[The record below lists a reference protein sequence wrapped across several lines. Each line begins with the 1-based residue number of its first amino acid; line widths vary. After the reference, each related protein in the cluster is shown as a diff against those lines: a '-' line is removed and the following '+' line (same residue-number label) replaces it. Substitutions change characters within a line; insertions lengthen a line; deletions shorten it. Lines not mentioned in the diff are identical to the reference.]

1 MTEAR
6 NEKDRI
12 RLIILCSLLGVSAEI
27 FSSHALG
34 FILEAIPGAAEKY
47 VSDVSQLLA
56 DNMRVILLV
65 SVIAP
70 IVEELVFRL
79 FMLGLLKH
87 FLPFMI
93 ANLLQAALFG
103 IYHGNIIQG
112 VYAFLLGLLIG
123 LLKEKTKTILAC
135 IAFHVVFNV
144 SGLLID
150 DFAPENIPVAIQVL
164 LMLASLAASVFF
176 YLRIRPCKT
185 DNDPQR

>member
-12 RLIILCSLLGVSAEI
+12 RLIILCCLLGVSAEI

-47 VSDVSQLLA
+47 MSDVSQLLA
-56 DNMRVILLV
+56 DNMRMILLV

-70 IVEELVFRL
+70 IIEELVFRL
-79 FMLGLLKH
+79 FMLGLLKR
-87 FLPFMI
+87 FLPFI
-93 ANLLQAALFG
+93 VANLLQAVLFG
-103 IYHGNIIQG
+103 IYHGKIIQG
-112 VYAFLLGLLIG
+112 LYAFLLGFLIG
-123 LLKEKTKTILAC
+123 MLKEKTQTILAC
-135 IAFHVVFNV
+135 IAFHVAFNV

-150 DFAPENIPVAIQVL
+150 DFAPENIPEAIQVL
-164 LMLASLAASVFF
+164 LMIVSLAASVFL
-176 YLRIRPCKT
+176 YLRIKPQKA